1 MAGRWKP
8 PNEQRIDTEATRRKR
23 ELAEKLA
30 DAVEYGTEEDFVA
43 AVKNYKPEIGKAELK
58 AWIMQFRAARREK
71 RGLS

>member
-1 MAGRWKP
+1 MKDRTDA
-8 PNEQRIDTEATRRKR
+8 EAMRRKR

-43 AVKNYKPEIGKAELK
+43 AVKNYNPQIGKAELK
-58 AWIMQFRAARREK
+58 SWIMRFHAARREK